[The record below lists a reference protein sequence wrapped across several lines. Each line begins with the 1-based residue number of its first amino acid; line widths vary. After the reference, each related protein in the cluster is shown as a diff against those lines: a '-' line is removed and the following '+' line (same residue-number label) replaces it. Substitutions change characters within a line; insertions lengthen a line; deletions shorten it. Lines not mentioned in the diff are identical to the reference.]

1 MAFPSKGAKEKE
13 VESTMFKSNKELD
26 SALEAQEGYAY
37 SELLSELAEKGPIF
51 GTDDQNETVIIDF

>member
-1 MAFPSKGAKEKE
+1 
-13 VESTMFKSNKELD
+13 MFKSNKELD